1 MRSILL
7 FLCLLPSYLLAQN
20 IVINARVVDT
30 ETNEAL
36 PNATIFVNAEKNRI
50 TNIEGEFILEVSPMD
65 MLTISYVGYK
75 PVKIKAEN
83 VGPVI
88 KLSPY
93 IVELSEVKVLPLKT
107 ILERVVSSLKAETA
121 IYKEQESN
129 FYYRQTTQNNGE
141 CCEYIEALINGYSEV
156 AVRQPSIITGRYGGL
171 KNTDTKNY
179 SFVGNYYDMSCIS
192 PYTSHKL
199 SKKKLIIPLMAD
211 SKIKYNMDYEILCD
225 KANENYI
232 YRIVFTPCS
241 NVKVP
246 IVKGV
251 IYVDADSYKILKYEG
266 DFLNYNIISK
276 KGERF
281 PLKHTFSVIYTYYHG
296 FMEVQSVTTKGTYS
310 QHGISVSINTTLANV
325 GQKYYKGKK
334 KLGDTSNL
342 IQKINSTGYDAKFW
356 NDNTII
362 KRTSIEEIVMRMFE
376 KDNVFN
382 NMTE

>member
-93 IVELSEVKVLPLKT
+93 IVELSEVKVLRLKT
-107 ILERVVSSLKAETA
+107 ISERVVSSLKAETA

-171 KNTDTKNY
+171 INTDTKNY

>member
-296 FMEVQSVTTKGTYS
+296 FMEVQNVTTKGTYS

>member
-1 MRSILL
+1 M
-7 FLCLLPSYLLAQN
+7 PSYLLAQN